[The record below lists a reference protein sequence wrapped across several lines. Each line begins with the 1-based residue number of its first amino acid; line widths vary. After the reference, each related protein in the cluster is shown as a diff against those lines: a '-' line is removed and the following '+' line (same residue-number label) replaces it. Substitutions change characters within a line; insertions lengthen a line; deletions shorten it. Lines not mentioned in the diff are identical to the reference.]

1 MASYNERQK
10 KLLLK
15 AYKIDAERTLN
26 YMKAALNTGN
36 TKTAAALGLY
46 YLVPTLKRGLKTKAE
61 LQEIRRKKRELRK
74 AAKINR
80 YAGGYLHTS

>member
-15 AYKIDAERTLN
+15 AYKVDAEHTLN
-26 YMKAALNTGN
+26 LMKAALNTGN

-46 YLVPTLKRGLKTKAE
+46 YLVPALKRGLKTKAE
-61 LQEIRRKKRELRK
+61 LQEIRRKRNELRR
-74 AAKINR
+74 AAKYNL
-80 YAGGYLHTS
+80 YPGGSLYVR